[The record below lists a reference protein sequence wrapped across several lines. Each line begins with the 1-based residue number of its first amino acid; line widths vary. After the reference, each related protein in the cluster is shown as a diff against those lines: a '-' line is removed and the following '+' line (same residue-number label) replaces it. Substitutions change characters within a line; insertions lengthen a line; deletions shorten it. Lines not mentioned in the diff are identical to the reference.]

1 MRRCRNSPQRQLLEK
16 LVTTLINISKRD
28 RILGGLWGSVV
39 GDALGVPVEFQDRT
53 TRQVD
58 PVKDM
63 RGFGSHRQPPGTWSD
78 DSSLLLCSVD
88 SLLHHEF
95 NLEDLGQRFV
105 KWYNENLWTP
115 HGQLFDIGNTTA
127 DAIIRL
133 SRGIRAEVAGS
144 DDQFSNGNG
153 SLMRIIP
160 VSLRFADAPVKQM
173 LDRMH
178 RASAVTHR
186 HLRSQLACGFF
197 TLMIR
202 ELLGGAEA
210 ATAYAKTV
218 SDFCEFH
225 DQDPS
230 WSVETDYFH
239 DLLAKDVRRLSESE
253 IASSGYVVHT
263 LTASV
268 WCLLTTSN
276 YTDCVLKAV
285 NLGGDTDTTGCV
297 AGGLAGVLYG
307 ITAIPQNWINTLAR
321 HKDLDSIFNRFADLC
336 CGNTN

>member
-1 MRRCRNSPQRQLLEK
+1 
-16 LVTTLINISKRD
+16 VTSQPPAISKRD
-28 RILGGLWGSVV
+28 RILGGLWGSLV
-39 GDALGVPVEFQDRT
+39 GDALGVPVEFQNRDAR
-53 TRQVD
+53 RVD

-63 RGFGSHRQPPGTWSD
+63 RGFGTHRQPPGTWSD
-78 DSSLLLCSVD
+78 DSSLLLCSAD
-88 SLLHHEF
+88 SLVHHEF
-95 NLEDLGQRFV
+95 NLEDFGQRFL
-105 KWYNENLWTP
+105 KWYNEELWTP
-115 HGQLFDIGNTTA
+115 HGHLFDIGNTTA

-133 SRGIRAEVAGS
+133 SRGIRAEGAGN

-160 VSLRFADAPVKQM
+160 VSLRFADLPIKQA
-173 LDRMH
+173 LDRVH
-178 RASAVTHR
+178 RASAITHR
-186 HLRSQLACGFF
+186 HMRSQMSCGFF

-202 ELLGGAEA
+202 ELLCGADA
-210 ATAYAKTV
+210 PTAYTKTV
-218 SDFCEFH
+218 ATFREFYE
-225 DQDPS
+225 QDPS
-230 WSVETDYFH
+230 WLVELDYFH
-239 DLLAKDVRRLSESE
+239 LLLAEDIRSLSENE

-307 ITAIPQNWINTLAR
+307 LNSIPQNWLRALAR
-321 HKDLDSIFNRFADLC
+321 RDEINSLFNQFADLLC
-336 CGNTN
+336 PNA